1 MTSIPQIGDPT
12 LDAMNNAI
20 ANRPAK
26 YSTYLGMG
34 AVGEECE
41 RKLWY
46 QFRRVAP
53 AIFSAKTLKGFEDG
67 HATEALLVS
76 RLKAVPGIELLDKDP
91 NTSEQWKFLDFQ
103 GHFMGFADG
112 KISGLLQ
119 APKTEH
125 IFEAKCSAKWTDLD
139 KAKKKVGE
147 KLALMEWNA
156 GYYAQAVLYMDY
168 ADLDR
173 HYLVCASPGGRE
185 ETSVRT
191 DADPAHA
198 ARLREKAKRVIYSS
212 APLPRISEKADFFK
226 CKWCDFSDICHNAEP
241 AERNCRTCLHSSIA
255 DNGLWLCE
263 KNGHLMKP
271 KEQSGCDDH
280 LYLPGLVPGEQI
292 DAGADWVEYMVNG
305 KVWRDGKATKALPE
319 KGD

>member
-12 LDAMNNAI
+12 LDAMNAQI

-53 AIFSAKTLKGFEDG
+53 AIFSAKALKGFDDG
-67 HATEALLVS
+67 HATEALVVA
-76 RLKAVPGIELLDKDP
+76 RLKAVPGIDLLDTDP
-91 NTSEQWKFLDFQ
+91 ATSNQWKFLDLQ

-112 KISGLLQ
+112 KISGLFQ

-125 IFEAKCSAKWTDLD
+125 IFEVKCSAKWTDLD
-139 KAKKKVGE
+139 KSKKKVGE
-147 KLALMEWNA
+147 KLALADWNA

-212 APLPRISEKADFFK
+212 EPLPRISEKADFFK
-226 CKWCDFSDICHNAEP
+226 CKWCDFSDICHNQGE
-241 AERNCRTCLHSSIA
+241 AERNCRTCLHSSVA

-263 KNGHLMKP
+263 KHGHLMKP

-280 LYLPGLVPGEQI
+280 LYLPGLVPGEQT
-292 DAGADWVEYMVNG
+292 DAGADWVEYRVNG
-305 KVWRDGKATKALPE
+305 EIWRDGPSTKTIPA

>member
-12 LDAMNNAI
+12 LDAMNAQI

-53 AIFSAKTLKGFEDG
+53 AIFSAKTLKGFDDG
-67 HATEALLVS
+67 HATEALVVA
-76 RLKAVPGIELLDKDP
+76 RLKAVPGIELLDTDP
-91 NTSEQWKFLDFQ
+91 ATSSQWKFLDFQ

-112 KISGLLQ
+112 KIGGMLQ

-125 IFEAKCSAKWTDLD
+125 IFEVKCSAKWTDLD
-139 KAKKKVGE
+139 KSKKKVGE
-147 KLALMEWNA
+147 KLALADWNA

-173 HYLVCASPGGRE
+173 HYLVCASPGGRD

-198 ARLREKAKRVIYSS
+198 DRLREKAKRVIYSS

-226 CKWCDFSDICHNAEP
+226 CKWCDFSDICHNQAE
-241 AERNCRTCLHSSIA
+241 AERNCRTCLHSSVA

-263 KNGHLMKP
+263 KRGHLMKP

-292 DAGADWVEYMVNG
+292 DAGADWVEYRING
-305 KVWRDGKATKALPE
+305 EIWRDGKAKNPRPV
-319 KGD
+319 

>member
-1 MTSIPQIGDPT
+1 MASIPQIGDPT
-12 LDAMNNAI
+12 LDAMNAQI

-34 AVGEECE
+34 AIGEECE

-76 RLKAVPGIELLDKDP
+76 RLKAVPGIELQDTDP
-91 NTSEQWKFLDFQ
+91 DTSSQWKFLDFQ

-125 IFEAKCSAKWTDLD
+125 IFEVKCSAKWQEVD

-147 KLALMEWNA
+147 KLALAHWNA
-156 GYYAQAVLYMDY
+156 NYYAQAVLYMDY

-191 DADPAHA
+191 DKNPAHA
-198 ARLREKAKRVIYSS
+198 ELLRAKAKRVIYSS
-212 APLPRISEKADFFK
+212 EPLARISEKADFFK

-241 AERNCRTCLHSSIA
+241 AERNCRTCLHSSVA
-255 DNGLWLCE
+255 DKGLWLCE
-263 KNGHLMKP
+263 KHGDLMKP

-292 DAGADWVEYMVNG
+292 DAGADWVEYRVNG
-305 KVWRDGKATKALPE
+305 EIWRDGNTTKTIPA

>member
-12 LDAMNNAI
+12 LDAMNHAI
-20 ANRPAK
+20 ANRPPK

-67 HATEALLVS
+67 HATEALIVS
-76 RLKAVPGIELLDKDP
+76 RLKAVDGIELLDKDP
-91 NTSEQWKFLDFQ
+91 VTSDQWKFLDFQ

-112 KISGLLQ
+112 KILGLLQ
-119 APKTEH
+119 APKTQH
-125 IFEAKCSAKWTDLD
+125 VFEVKCSAKWTDLD
-139 KAKKKVGE
+139 KSKAKVGE
-147 KLALMEWNA
+147 KMALMQWNA

-191 DADPAHA
+191 NKDPDHA

-212 APLPRISEKADFFK
+212 EPLVKSESYK
-226 CKWCDFSDICHNAEP
+226 CKWCDFADVCQNQGQ

-263 KNGHLMKP
+263 KHGHLMKP
-271 KEQSGCDDH
+271 KDQSGCEDH
-280 LYLPGLVPGEQI
+280 LYLPGLVPGEQVN
-292 DAGADWVEYMVNG
+292 AGDDWVEYRING
-305 KVWRDGKATKALPE
+305 EIWRDGKQSTE
-319 KGD
+319 